1 MAADDPQVLV
11 HEGRQK
17 INFYAKRNP
26 SFRFLYE
33 SLIICLRIRTCS
45 EIIMPS
51 FRPSPSA
58 LRSLTKAQCRRY
70 SFPASPPTSPFAP
83 RHLLS
88 IADLTPA
95 ELTTLVQ
102 NAYQHKQAIK
112 SGSIPRNLLG
122 ALAGKTVAMTFSKR
136 STRTRVSTEG
146 AVVTMGGHPM
156 FLGKEDIQ
164 LGVQLLNHFFDL

>member
-1 MAADDPQVLV
+1 MAADDPQILM
-11 HEGRQK
+11 HGAPKNTSLHQRDS
-17 INFYAKRNP
+17 
-26 SFRFLYE
+26 SFRLLHK
-33 SLIICLRIRTCS
+33 SSITCLLIRRCS
-45 EIIMPS
+45 DIIMPS

-58 LRSLTKAQCRRY
+58 LRSLTKAQYRRY
-70 SFPASPPTSPFAP
+70 SFPASPPTSPLTP

-95 ELTTLVQ
+95 ELTTLVR
-102 NAYQHKQAIK
+102 NAHQYKQAIK
-112 SGSIPRNLLG
+112 SGSIPRNLPG

-164 LGVQLLNHFFDL
+164 LGVQLHNHFFDL